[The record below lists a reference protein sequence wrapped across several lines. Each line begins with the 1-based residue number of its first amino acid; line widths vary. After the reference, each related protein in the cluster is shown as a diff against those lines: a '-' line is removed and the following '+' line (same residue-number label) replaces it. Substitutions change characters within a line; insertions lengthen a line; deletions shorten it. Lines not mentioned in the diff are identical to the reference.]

1 MKFRIPASSS
11 FRLVF
16 SSVLKSDLITNH
28 TLCCVSIPNTIYRTV
43 LHLQGYTPRRP
54 GLHERLCA
62 TVVFYLFPVNRPPGP
77 HELAASAILPP
88 HSPRRLHITA
98 RDNSLTPEDRV
109 YTLIPRYLSLR
120 FGKTSD
126 ISQFSRRK
134 SRYFDVKN
142 NQYYPNRQVI
152 HHIKSHRRHNKS
164 AHSSDAARSIMR
176 LFRTRLPR
184 SCRTSTSPENR
195 PEDHTARKTAL
206 REQQNVA

>member
-1 MKFRIPASSS
+1 MLRFHSEYDLQNRAPLAGLYSTKACASRS
-11 FRLVF
+11 F
-16 SSVLKSDLITNH
+16 
-28 TLCCVSIPNTIYRTV
+28 
-43 LHLQGYTPRRP
+43 
-54 GLHERLCA
+54 
-62 TVVFYLFPVNRPPGP
+62 FYLFPVNRTHGP

-88 HSPRRLHITA
+88 HSPLRLNITA

-164 AHSSDAARSIMR
+164 AHSSDAARSIRR
-176 LFRTRLPR
+176 LFLPCTNAHTTPQAAHKTIR
-184 SCRTSTSPENR
+184 KYIR
-195 PEDHTARKTAL
+195 PVKYHKMSFKVEYFVSSETFSLTDSLYLHYT
-206 REQQNVA
+206 